1 MQIENIILK
10 PVVTE
15 KSAVLENNGK
25 YIFKVLAGTN
35 KIEIRKAIEKIFGTK
50 VADVNIVNTR
60 SKTKRRG
67 KTTGTV
73 SGYKKAIV
81 TLKKGEKIKIREDKK
96 ADKKPKKQDIQEK
109 ENKEE
114 TVHTNI

>member
-96 ADKKPKKQDIQEK
+96 QETKKLKKEEIKKSDKIEEEK
-109 ENKEE
+109 E
-114 TVHTNI
+114 